1 MSKRD
6 VYRRLKFDFVAKY
19 PLSIKWFSSII
30 PEFDTI
36 VLQQAKYHYLH
47 TTSYVIA
54 IILKITGE
62 KNVPSQ
68 YSDVKFRVFG

>member
-6 VYRRLKFDFVAKY
+6 VYRRLKFDFVARY
-19 PLSIKWFSSII
+19 PLSIKYFSSII

-36 VLQQAKYHYLH
+36 VLRQAKCHYLH
-47 TTSYVIA
+47 TTSSVIA

-62 KNVPSQ
+62 KNMPPQ
-68 YSDVKFRVFG
+68 YSDVKLRVFE